1 MLNNVHSLN
10 KGPIEMEIK
19 KVGCVGA
26 GLIGCCWATLYSS
39 RGIDVTIQD
48 TSEDILDSSIG
59 CIESNLNFLKKN
71 NLLKDNKIKTTLKRI
86 KTTLNLAEAV
96 SQVDYV
102 TESVPDR
109 YPIKKKIFR
118 EMDKLAPEST
128 ILASSS
134 SGLLM
139 IEIQKVTTK
148 PERCVMTHP
157 ILPLHIIPLVEI
169 VGGAMTSKDTIMKTR
184 DFMVQLGKIPI
195 VLNKEVPGYIINR
208 LQAALLR
215 EAISLVAN
223 GVASA
228 NDVDRAFCIGA
239 GLRDPIFGPYL
250 RAHVAGGGIES
261 FIEKLH
267 QSYKIRWKSMETWT
281 EIPQSAIQKVIKSV
295 NEMEA
300 IRTKPLREIE
310 MLRDEKLIQILR
322 LMRKHPFY

>member
-1 MLNNVHSLN
+1 
-10 KGPIEMEIK
+10 MEIK

-26 GLIGCCWATLYSS
+26 GLIGCCWATLFSS
-39 RGIDVTIQD
+39 MDIDVTIQD
-48 TSEDILDSSIG
+48 TSEVVLESSIG
-59 CIESNLNFLKKN
+59 RIESNLNFLKKN
-71 NLLKDNKIKTTLKRI
+71 DLLRDNNVKTALKRI

-102 TESVPDR
+102 AESVPDK

-118 EMDKLAPEST
+118 EMDKLTPKST

-139 IEIQKVTTK
+139 TEIQKVTVK
-148 PERCVMTHP
+148 PERCVMAHP
-157 ILPLHIIPLVEI
+157 ILPIHLIPLVEI
-169 VGGAMTSKDTIMKTR
+169 VGGEMTSKNTIMKTR

-208 LQAALLR
+208 LQSAVLR

-228 NDVDRAFCIGA
+228 NDVDKAFCMGS

-250 RAHVAGGGIES
+250 RAHVAGGGFES
-261 FIEKLH
+261 FIEKFH

-281 EIPQSAIQKVIKSV
+281 EIPHSALQKVIKSV

-300 IRTKPLREIE
+300 IRTKPLEEIE
-310 MLRDEKLIQILR
+310 ILRNEKLIQILK